1 MSNTSD
7 TTNESNSVYRRMI
20 FVGLGGSGGKTLRFL
35 KRDLN
40 AWLKTIGWE
49 EGMPQ
54 GWQFLQIDTPTVQ
67 DGAEIKSAAM
77 LPDNEYLGLVGR
89 DMEMAQLDASL
100 YPIRSAQR
108 MGASSWRVVPDSL
121 NVNIQTGAGQYRA
134 VGRSVALGY
143 LQPIRAR
150 LKRAHEK
157 LNQPEAQS
165 SLSKLYMHVHKKNPS
180 VNVSAPIVVVVS
192 SLAGGTGAGLINDV
206 CDLLREIDSTA
217 GESFGILYTPDVFSD
232 LSDDGDNRTGGIQP
246 NSLAAISEILN
257 GYWWHGGAGGTNV
270 KIPSKKSTLMTAAG
284 AVGEVNRTGPA
295 YPFLVGRKNS
305 SGISYKTSAQLFEIV
320 GAALT
325 SWVTDV
331 TVQQQLLSYS
341 QSNWRQAAINLKV
354 SGHALVNK
362 GSTVLN
368 EFGLNPFN
376 ALGFSRVSLG
386 NHYFENYASE
396 RIAREAVQFLA
407 HNFEAGGEA
416 QTLRTQQPQI
426 TAVELID
433 RQAEDRVESFM
444 RQCGFF
450 SIDRNVNQQSHYAS
464 EPDIEMESAIRPEE
478 LELYY
483 RECVNY
489 AITQVKRDGELP
501 ASEWISLI
509 IPAVRDAAL
518 QFETKCAPKVEENLV
533 KWVESQPEAVLSHVI
548 TLIGEVGIQIAEAVV
563 DKTVKRLTA
572 ANDGTLF
579 SLKESRT
586 NCAVYAEEGYWTN
599 DVTSTYQGVKKNRV
613 PSGVLVDQ
621 ACENAVYL
629 AIFASGIRM
638 KQVTIDL
645 LEQFVQGFLIPLQ
658 QALAAHVI
666 SQSRQVGKVSDWPNW
681 PDHGSRGS
689 LSDASTPPMSEYT
702 VINHE
707 KFPEIFDDLLS
718 MSVPGLAGQDEM
730 RRHHVRSAVLR
741 GEFLEARGNQDP
753 RDIEKLNRL
762 RPIRISSVW
771 WPNISQHLSA
781 PRMVSAV
788 SFVLGLDAATIQG
801 RALEWLGLNDTPF
814 KRLIDSS
821 LRSYLDPRDTKN
833 IGVSA
838 GAFQERQASFLA
850 QFQAAISASQPL
862 VELDSQLMAV
872 MYPSESHPKLTVEVS
887 SLPFEGHDLQE
898 VLSNELKRLR
908 GDENVSGYFK
918 PDSQINHVDITTRL
932 SGPYPVFA
940 ISSLLMPIAQ
950 SWQALSDD
958 DRADFWDKRRA
969 RPLNEFIP
977 APQEHILCMLRGW
990 FLGRCLGL
998 VAESAQTEEGGTFYV
1013 APRGKRPGLTNMEL
1027 PRKFL
1032 SHSQEWGDE
1041 PALALES
1048 LGLAYVQV
1056 GVENTF
1062 EALAGYINL
1071 LELGRS
1077 GNGAEESELTDYRE
1091 LADFVTRWI
1100 NSGDITLE
1108 SEFKPSEPPV
1118 LTEDITTDSSPQ
1130 ERQRVLRETLQAIR
1144 KEYELA
1150 FGRYKEQ
1157 AAVSLNAL
1165 SLPPYWPS
1173 MYWLIDTALGQLVE
1187 KLMAPSGDS
1196 AVQKRQNSKF
1206 LPQ

>member
-40 AWLKTIGWE
+40 AWLKTIGWH

-77 LPDNEYLGLVGR
+77 LPDNEYLGLVGK
-89 DMEMAQLDASL
+89 DMEMAILDASL
-100 YPIRSAQR
+100 YPLRSAQR
-108 MGASSWRVVPDSL
+108 MAASSWRVVPDSL

-150 LKRAHEK
+150 LKRAYEK
-157 LNQPEAQS
+157 LNQPEAQA
-165 SLSKLYMHVHKKNPS
+165 SLSKLYMHVHEVNPS
-180 VNVSAPIVVVVS
+180 VNVSAPLVVVVS

-217 GESFGILYTPDVFSD
+217 GESIGILFTPDVFAG

-246 NSLAAISEILN
+246 NSLAAVSEILN
-257 GYWWHGGAGGTNV
+257 GYWWHGGAGGTDV
-270 KIPSKKSTLMTAAG
+270 KIPSKKSTIMTAAG
-284 AVGEVNRTGPA
+284 AVGEVQRTGPA

-305 SGISYKTSAQLFEIV
+305 SGISYKSSVQLFEIV

-331 TVQQQLLSYS
+331 TVQQQLIAYAI
-341 QSNWRQAAINLKV
+341 SNWRKDGIKLKV
-354 SGHALVNK
+354 SQHALVNR

-368 EFGLNPFN
+368 EFGLNPFC

-396 RIAREAVQFLA
+396 RIARDAVQFLL
-407 HNFEAGGEA
+407 HNFESGGTA
-416 QTLRTQQPQI
+416 QILRTQQPQI
-426 TAVELID
+426 SAAELID
-433 RQAEDRVESFM
+433 RQAEERVESFM
-444 RQCGFF
+444 RQCGLFPTDG
-450 SIDRNVNQQSHYAS
+450 IANQQYHYATD
-464 EPDIEMESAIRPEE
+464 PYIEMESAIRPEE
-478 LELYY
+478 LEFFY
-483 RECVNY
+483 RECVDN
-489 AITQVKRDGELP
+489 AVTQVIRDGEFP
-501 ASEWISLI
+501 ASEWINLI

-533 KWVESQPEAVLSHVI
+533 KWVGSQPDVVLTHVI
-548 TLIGEVGIQIAEAVV
+548 TLIGDVGIQIAEAVIG
-563 DKTVKRLTA
+563 KMVKRLTA
-572 ANDGTLF
+572 PNDGTIL

-586 NCAVYAEEGYWTN
+586 NCMVYAEESYWSN
-599 DVTSTYQGVKKNRV
+599 DVRSTYEGVKKRV
-613 PSGVLVDQ
+613 PSGVRVGQ

-629 AIFASGIRM
+629 AIYASGIRM

-645 LEQFVQGFLIPLQ
+645 LEQFVQGFLVPLQ
-658 QALAAHVI
+658 QTLAADMI
-666 SQSRQVGKVSDWPNW
+666 NQSRQVAIVSDWPNW
-681 PDHGSRGS
+681 PDHGSKGS
-689 LSDASTPPMSEYT
+689 LSPESTPPMSEYT

-707 KFPEIFDDLLS
+707 KFPEIFDELLS
-718 MSVPGLAGQDEM
+718 MTVPGLAGQDEM

-741 GEFLEARGNQDP
+741 GEFLEVKGNQDP

-771 WPNISQHLSA
+771 WPNVNQHLSA
-781 PRMVSAV
+781 PRMVSTV
-788 SFVLGLDAATIQG
+788 SFAIGLDAATIQG

-814 KRLIDSS
+814 KRLSDSS
-821 LRSYLDPRDTKN
+821 LRSYLDPRDNKN
-833 IGVSA
+833 IGVNA
-838 GAFQERQASFLA
+838 GVFQERQASFLA
-850 QFQAAISASQPL
+850 QFQTAISASQPL
-862 VELDSQLMAV
+862 VELDTQLMAV
-872 MYPSESHPKLTVEVS
+872 MYPGASHPKLAIEVS
-887 SLPFEGHDLQE
+887 SLPFKGHQLQE
-898 VLSNELKRLR
+898 VLSNELVKLKGE
-908 GDENVSGYFK
+908 GDVSNYFK
-918 PDSQINHVDITTRL
+918 SDSQINHIDITTRL

-950 SWQALSDD
+950 AWHALSDE
-958 DRADFWDKRRA
+958 DRSDFWDKRRA

-990 FLGRCLGL
+990 FIGRCLGL
-998 VAESAQTEEGGTFYV
+998 VAKSAHTEEGGTFYV
-1013 APRGKRPGLTNMEL
+1013 APRGKNPGLTNMEL
-1027 PRKFL
+1027 PKKFL
-1032 SHSQEWGDE
+1032 SRSQAWGDE

-1048 LGLAYVQV
+1048 LGLAYMQV

-1062 EALAGYINL
+1062 EPLAGYINL

-1077 GNGAEESELTDYRE
+1077 GSGAEENELTDYRE
-1091 LADFVTRWI
+1091 LADFVTTWI
-1100 NSGDITLE
+1100 NDGVITLE

-1118 LTEDITTDSSPQ
+1118 LTEDLIFGSTSED
-1130 ERQRVLRETLQAIR
+1130 RQRVLRETLQAIR

-1157 AAVSLNAL
+1157 VAVSMNAL

-1173 MYWLIDTALGQLVE
+1173 MYWLIDTALDQLIE
-1187 KLMAPSGDS
+1187 KLVAPSGDTV
-1196 AVQKRQNSKF
+1196 VQKHQHSKF

>member
-7 TTNESNSVYRRMI
+7 DSNESNSVYRRMI

-54 GWQFLQIDTPTVQ
+54 GWQFLQIDTPTMQ

-77 LPDNEYLGLVGR
+77 LPDNEYLGLVGK
-89 DMEMAQLDASL
+89 DVEMEDLDKSL
-100 YPIRSAQR
+100 YPLRSPLR
-108 MGASSWRVVPDSL
+108 MAASSWRVVPESV

-134 VGRSVALGY
+134 IGRSVALNY

-150 LKRAHEK
+150 LKRTYEK
-157 LNQPEAQS
+157 LNQPDSQA
-165 SLSKLYMHVHKKNPS
+165 SLSKLYLHVHKKNPS
-180 VNVSAPIVVVVS
+180 VNVSAPIVVIVS

-206 CDLLREIDSTA
+206 CDLLREIDPAA
-217 GESFGILYTPDVFSD
+217 GESFGILYTPDVFSE
-232 LSDDGDNRTGGIQP
+232 LSDDGDNQTGGIQP
-246 NSLAAISEILN
+246 NSLAAICEVLN
-257 GYWWHGGAGGTNV
+257 GYWWHGGAGGTDV
-270 KIPSKKSTLMTAAG
+270 KIPSKKSGLMTAAG
-284 AVGEVNRTGPA
+284 AVGEIKRTGPA

-305 SGISYKTSAQLFEIV
+305 SGISYKSSIQLFEIV

-341 QSNWRQAAINLKV
+341 QSNWRQAALNLKV

-362 GSTVLN
+362 GNNVLN

-407 HNFEAGGEA
+407 HNFEAGGAA
-416 QTLRTQQPQI
+416 QILRTQQPQI
-426 TAVELID
+426 SAAELID

-444 RQCGFF
+444 RQCGLYP
-450 SIDRNVNQQSHYAS
+450 IDGVANQHYHFATD
-464 EPDIEMESAIRPEE
+464 PFIEAESLIRPEGLDAFYYE
-478 LELYY
+478 CLEMA
-483 RECVNY
+483 VN
-489 AITQVKRDGELP
+489 QVSHQGEHV
-501 ASEWISLI
+501 ASDWISWI
-509 IPAVRDAAL
+509 VPAVSDAAL
-518 QFETKCAPKVEENLV
+518 QFEAKCSPLVEANLV
-533 KWVESQPEAVLSHVI
+533 KWVESQPDVVLNHVI
-548 TLIGEVGIQIAEAVV
+548 TLIGDVGTQVAEAVIG
-563 DKTVKRLTA
+563 KMVKRITSS
-572 ANDGTLF
+572 NDGIIF
-579 SLKESRT
+579 QLKELT
-586 NCAVYAEEGYWTN
+586 IGQTAYAQQGYWSELVKT
-599 DVTSTYQGVKKNRV
+599 TYEGKTRRI
-613 PSGVLVDQ
+613 PAGVLARQ
-621 ACENAVYL
+621 ACESALVS

-658 QALAAHVI
+658 QTLAADLMN
-666 SQSRQVGKVSDWPNW
+666 QSGRVAKVSDWPNW
-681 PDHGSRGS
+681 PEHGSKGS
-689 LSDASTPPMSEYT
+689 LSDTSTPPMSEYT

-707 KFPEIFDDLLS
+707 KFPEVFDDLLS
-718 MSVPGLAGQDEM
+718 MTIPGLAGQDEM
-730 RRHHVRSAVLR
+730 RRHHVRSEVLR
-741 GEFLEARGNQDP
+741 GEFLEAKGNQDP

-762 RPIRISSVW
+762 RPIRISNVW

-788 SFVLGLDAATIQG
+788 SFAMGLDAATIQE
-801 RALEWLGLNDTPF
+801 RALEWLGQNDTPF

-821 LRSYLDPRDTKN
+821 LRSYLDPKDNRN
-833 IGVSA
+833 IGVNASV
-838 GAFQERQASFLA
+838 FQERQASFLA
-850 QFQAAISASQPL
+850 QFQTAISASQPL
-862 VELDSQLMAV
+862 VELDTQLMTV
-872 MYPSESHPKLTVEVS
+872 MYPGQSHPKLAIEVS
-887 SLPFEGHDLQE
+887 TLPFEGHDLQE
-898 VLSNELKRLR
+898 VLGNELSKLK
-908 GDENVSGYFK
+908 GGEGVSSYFK
-918 PDSQINHVDITTRL
+918 SDSQINHIDITTRL
-932 SGPYPVFA
+932 SGAYPVFA

-990 FLGRCLGL
+990 FIGRCLGL
-998 VAESAQTEEGGTFYV
+998 VAESPQTEEGGSFYV
-1013 APRGKRPGLTNMEL
+1013 LPRGKRPGLTNMEL
-1027 PRKFL
+1027 PKKFL

-1056 GVENTF
+1056 GVDNSF

-1077 GNGAEESELTDYRE
+1077 GNGAEESELADYRE
-1091 LADFVTRWI
+1091 IADFVSNWI
-1100 NSGDITLE
+1100 KTGVITLP
-1108 SEFKPSEPPV
+1108 SEAKPSEPPV
-1118 LTEDITTDSSPQ
+1118 LTEVLTTDSTPQ
-1130 ERQRVLRETLQAIR
+1130 ERQRVLKETLQAIR
-1144 KEYELA
+1144 EQYEIA
-1150 FGRYKEQ
+1150 FGEYKELV
-1157 AAVSLNAL
+1157 AGSSNAL

-1173 MYWLIDTALGQLVE
+1173 MYWLIDTALGQLIE
-1187 KLMAPSGDS
+1187 KLAVSPGDS

>member
-7 TTNESNSVYRRMI
+7 DTNESNSVYRRMI

-40 AWLKTIGWE
+40 AWLKTIGWQD
-49 EGMPQ
+49 GMPQ

-77 LPDNEYLGLVGR
+77 LPDNEYLGLVAK
-89 DMEMAQLDASL
+89 DMEMDLLDASL
-100 YPIRSAQR
+100 YPLRSAHR
-108 MGASSWRVVPDSL
+108 MGGSSWRVVPDSL

-150 LKRAHEK
+150 LKNVYEK
-157 LNQPEAQS
+157 LNQPDAQA
-165 SLSKLYMHVHKKNPS
+165 SLSKLYMHVHKKSPS
-180 VNVSAPIVVVVS
+180 VNVSAPVVVIVS

-217 GESFGILYTPDVFSD
+217 GESFGILFTPDVFSD
-232 LSDDGDNRTGGIQP
+232 LSEDGDVTTGGIQP

-257 GYWWHGGAGGTNV
+257 GYWWHGGAGGTDV
-270 KIPSKKSTLMTAAG
+270 KIPTKKSTLMTAAG
-284 AVGEVNRTGPA
+284 AVGEVKRTGPA
-295 YPFLVGRKNS
+295 YPFLVGKKNS

-331 TVQQQLLSYS
+331 TVQQQLISYA

-368 EFGLNPFN
+368 EFGLNPFS

-386 NHYFENYASE
+386 NRYFENYASE

-407 HNFEAGGEA
+407 HNFEAGGAA
-416 QTLRTQQPQI
+416 QMLRTQQPQI
-426 TAVELID
+426 SGAELID
-433 RQAEDRVESFM
+433 RQAEERVESFM
-444 RQCGFF
+444 RQCGLFP
-450 SIDRNVNQQSHYAS
+450 IDENANQQYHFATD
-464 EPDIEMESAIRPEE
+464 PFIEAESLIRPEG
-478 LELYY
+478 LDTFYY
-483 RECVNY
+483 ECLDMAV
-489 AITQVKRDGELP
+489 TQVSHPGEYV
-501 ASEWISLI
+501 ASDWISWI
-509 IPAVRDAAL
+509 VPAVSDAAL
-518 QFETKCAPKVEENLV
+518 QFEHKCAPRVEENLV
-533 KWVESQPEAVLSHVI
+533 KWVESQPDAVLNHVI
-548 TLIGEVGIQIAEAVV
+548 TLIGDVGIQVAEAVIE
-563 DKTVKRLTA
+563 KMVKRITSPNDGVIFRLKELTVGHTSYAQQGYWSDLIKTAYEGKTKRISAGVLARQACESALTA
-572 ANDGTLF
+572 AI
-579 SLKESRT
+579 
-586 NCAVYAEEGYWTN
+586 Y
-599 DVTSTYQGVKKNRV
+599 
-613 PSGVLVDQ
+613 
-621 ACENAVYL
+621 
-629 AIFASGIRM
+629 ASGIRM

-658 QALAAHVI
+658 QTLAAEVMN
-666 SQSRQVGKVSDWPNW
+666 QSRQAAKVSNWPNW
-681 PDHGSRGS
+681 PDHGSKGS
-689 LSDASTPPMSEYT
+689 LSAASTPPMSEYT
-702 VINHE
+702 IVNHE
-707 KFPEIFDDLLS
+707 KFPEIFDELLS
-718 MSVPGLAGQDEM
+718 MTIPGMAGQDEM

-741 GEFLEARGNQDP
+741 GEFLEAKGNQDP

-771 WPNISQHLSA
+771 WPNVSQHLSA
-781 PRMVSAV
+781 PRMVSTV
-788 SFVLGLDAATIQG
+788 SFTVGLDAATIQG
-801 RALEWLGLNDTPF
+801 RALEWLDQNDTPF

-821 LRSYLDPRDTKN
+821 LRSYLDPKDSKN
-833 IGVSA
+833 IGVST

-862 VELDSQLMAV
+862 VELDTQLMAV
-872 MYPSESHPKLTVEVS
+872 MYPGKSHPKLTVEVS

-898 VLSNELKRLR
+898 VLGNELKKLK

-918 PDSQINHVDITTRL
+918 PDSQINHIDITSRL
-932 SGPYPVFA
+932 SGAYPVFA

-950 SWQALSDD
+950 AWQALSDEN
-958 DRADFWDKRRA
+958 RSDFWDKRRA

-990 FLGRCLGL
+990 FIGRSLGL
-998 VAESAQTEEGGTFYV
+998 VAKSARTEEGGTFYV
-1013 APRGKRPGLTNMEL
+1013 APRGNGTGQTNMEL
-1027 PRKFL
+1027 PKKFL
-1032 SHSQEWGDE
+1032 SHSEDWGDE

-1062 EALAGYINL
+1062 EALAGYMNL

-1077 GNGAEESELTDYRE
+1077 GSGAEDEELTDYKK
-1091 LADFVTRWI
+1091 LADFVTSWI
-1100 NSGDITLE
+1100 NTGVITLE
-1108 SEFKPSEPPV
+1108 SKYEPSEPLV
-1118 LTEDITTDSSPQ
+1118 LDEDLTADSTPQ

-1144 KEYELA
+1144 KKYEKE
-1150 FGRYKEQ
+1150 FGEYKEK

-1187 KLMAPSGDS
+1187 KLVAAPKASE
-1196 AVQKRQNSKF
+1196 Q
-1206 LPQ
+1206 

>member
-7 TTNESNSVYRRMI
+7 DTNESNSVYRRMI

-40 AWLKTIGWE
+40 AWLKTIGWQ
-49 EGMPQ
+49 EGIPQ

-77 LPDNEYLGLVGR
+77 LPDNEYLGLVGK

-100 YPIRSAQR
+100 YPLQSPLR
-108 MGASSWRVVPDSL
+108 MAASSWRVVPDSL

-150 LKRAHEK
+150 LKRAYEK
-157 LNQPEAQS
+157 LNQPDAQA
-165 SLSKLYMHVHKKNPS
+165 SLSKLYVQVHKKNPS
-180 VNVSAPIVVVVS
+180 VSVSAPIVVVVS

-206 CDLLREIDSTA
+206 CDLLREIDPTA
-217 GESFGILYTPDVFSD
+217 GESFGILFTPDVFSE
-232 LSDDGDNRTGGIQP
+232 LSDDGDNKTGGIQP

-257 GYWWHGGAGGTNV
+257 GYWWHGGAGGTDV
-270 KIPSKKSTLMTAAG
+270 KIPSKKSGLMTAAG
-284 AVGEVNRTGPA
+284 AVGEIKRTGPA

-305 SGISYKTSAQLFEIV
+305 SGISYKSSVQLFEIV

-341 QSNWRQAAINLKV
+341 QSNWRQAALNLKV

-362 GSTVLN
+362 GNNVLN
-368 EFGLNPFN
+368 EFGLNPFS

-386 NHYFENYASE
+386 NHYFERYASE

-407 HNFEAGGEA
+407 HNFEAGGAA
-416 QTLRTQQPQI
+416 QILRTQQPQI
-426 TAVELID
+426 SGAELID
-433 RQAEDRVESFM
+433 RQAEERVDSFM
-444 RQCGFF
+444 HQCGLFP
-450 SIDRNVNQQSHYAS
+450 IDGIANQQYHLATD
-464 EPDIEMESAIRPEE
+464 PFIEMESAIRPEE
-478 LELYY
+478 LDTFYY
-483 RECVNY
+483 ECRDMAV
-489 AITQVKRDGELP
+489 TQVSHPGEYL
-501 ASEWISLI
+501 ASDWISWI
-509 IPAVRDAAL
+509 VPAVSDAAL
-518 QFETKCAPKVEENLV
+518 QFEHKCAPRVEENLV
-533 KWVESQPEAVLSHVI
+533 KWVESQPEAVLNHVI
-548 TLIGEVGIQIAEAVV
+548 TLIGDVGIQVAEAVIG
-563 DKTVKRLTA
+563 KMVKRITSP
-572 ANDGTLF
+572 NDGVIF
-579 SLKESRT
+579 RMKELT
-586 NCAVYAEEGYWTN
+586 VGQTFYAQQGYWIGLIEN
-599 DVTSTYQGVKKNRV
+599 TYAGKTRKV
-613 PSGVLVDQ
+613 PAGALAAQ
-621 ACENAVYL
+621 ACENAL
-629 AIFASGIRM
+629 TAAIFASGIRM

-658 QALAAHVI
+658 QTLAADVI
-666 SQSRQVGKVSDWPNW
+666 NQSRQVAKVSDWPNW
-681 PDHGSRGS
+681 PEHGSKGS

-707 KFPEIFDDLLS
+707 KFPEIFDELLS
-718 MSVPGLAGQDEM
+718 MTIPGLAGQDEM

-741 GEFLEARGNQDP
+741 GEFLEAKGNQDP

-771 WPNISQHLSA
+771 WPNVSQHLST
-781 PRMVSAV
+781 PRMVSTV
-788 SFVLGLDAATIQG
+788 SFAIGLDPATIQG
-801 RALEWLGLNDTPF
+801 RALEWLSLNDTPF

-821 LRSYLDPRDTKN
+821 LRSYLDPKDNRN
-833 IGVSA
+833 IGVIA
-838 GAFQERQASFLA
+838 GVFQERQASFLA
-850 QFQAAISASQPL
+850 QFQTAISASQPL
-862 VELDSQLMAV
+862 VELDTQLMAV
-872 MYPSESHPKLTVEVS
+872 MYPGESHPKLAVEVS

-898 VLSNELKRLR
+898 VLSNELSKLK
-908 GDENVSGYFK
+908 GGENVSSYFK
-918 PDSQINHVDITTRL
+918 SDSQINHIDITTRL
-932 SGPYPVFA
+932 SGAYPVFA

-950 SWQALSDD
+950 SWQALDD
-958 DRADFWDKRRA
+958 EDRADFWDKRRA

-998 VAESAQTEEGGTFYV
+998 VAESSQTEEGGTFYV

-1027 PRKFL
+1027 PKKFL

-1077 GNGAEESELTDYRE
+1077 GSGAEESELTDYRE

-1118 LTEDITTDSSPQ
+1118 LTEDLTTDSSPQ

-1173 MYWLIDTALGQLVE
+1173 MYWLIDTALGQLVD
-1187 KLMAPSGDS
+1187 KLVAPSGDM